1 MFWLR
6 HLYHTVYVTR
16 ERGTSDDPPCMKNK
30 ESQRIFQQ
38 LDLQRLEKIYLIFF
52 FGTNFIFLFVV
63 IIRGEVSDYFYLHY
77 DVSCVP

>member
-16 ERGTSDDPPCMKNK
+16 ERGTSDDLPCMKNK

-38 LDLQRLEKIYLIFF
+38 TTGSPETGEDLFDFF
-52 FGTNFIFLFVV
+52 FWYQFHFSFCGDNK
-63 IIRGEVSDYFYLHY
+63 R
-77 DVSCVP
+77 